1 MRTSNV
7 LQLLIESFG
16 ALGGDEGILFGD
28 REQEVTGIQVCWMAS
43 LDAIEHARK
52 GWGQSHNRPRRPL
65 LSVVAPAK
73 QLDSGGLPELARQ
86 PATHPVCSL
95 TMESR

>member
-1 MRTSNV
+1 MMQQGQSCKLRKVKGKEMRTSNV

-43 LDAIEHARK
+43 LDAIQHAGRL
-52 GWGQSHNRPRRPL
+52 GTIS
-65 LSVVAPAK
+65 
-73 QLDSGGLPELARQ
+73 
-86 PATHPVCSL
+86 
-95 TMESR
+95 